1 MEILLLD
8 RLFKIDD
15 IVEDF
20 ESLVWTER
28 FAECGDFVL
37 TVQDTVRMRL
47 AFYEGRFLKLA
58 DSAEVMIVE
67 TRESENGVL
76 RLRGE
81 SLISIFKSR
90 IARNTFTSSQTYWTI
105 TNTPGRIC
113 STLVREM
120 VAPTGSFMT
129 ANSVVANGVK
139 ETLSGIQ
146 IDDKTQSSLN
156 TTTYTVAIE
165 YGDLFSAVKKLS
177 DTFGFGFYMRL
188 TSPDTFNNQ
197 PATFN
202 FSTYDGYDRTTGN
215 TTNLPV
221 IQFSSVMDSLSNS
234 KELRS
239 ISGYKNVCYAWAP
252 NAPTAQT
259 GNYVGVAYANSKVPN
274 FTDFDRRTMMIAC
287 DDINTADVSTAPL
300 QTAFRTLLGRRAAN
314 ALANNNYVRMVDG
327 EIVQQSAFK
336 YNQDYTLGDIIELR
350 SESFTATTAR
360 VVEYIRSYDAQGVKT
375 YPTLSVVSE

>member
-8 RLFKIDD
+8 KLFRADD
-15 IVEDF
+15 IVEEF

-37 TVQDTVRMRL
+37 TVQDSVRMRL

-58 DSAEVMIVE
+58 DSNEIMIVE
-67 TRESENGVL
+67 TRESSNGIL
-76 RLRGE
+76 KLSGE

-90 IARNTFTSSQTYWTI
+90 IARNTFTSAETYWTI

-120 VAPTGSFMT
+120 VAPVGSFMT
-129 ANSVVANGVK
+129 ANSVVANGVR
-139 ETLSGIQ
+139 ETLSGIL
-146 IDDKTQSSLN
+146 IDDRSQSSMD

-165 YGDLFSAVKKLS
+165 YGDLFAAVKKLS
-177 DTFGFGFYMRL
+177 DTYGFGFYMRL
-188 TSPDTFNNQ
+188 ASPDANNNQ
-197 PATFN
+197 PASFY
-202 FSTYDGYDRTTGN
+202 FSTYDGIDRTTGN
-215 TTNLPV
+215 PTTTPV
-221 IQFSSVMDSLSNS
+221 IQFSSAMDSLADT

-252 NAPTAQT
+252 NVAAAQT
-259 GNYVGVAYANSKVPN
+259 ANYVGVAYSNSRAPN
-274 FTDFDRRTMMIAC
+274 ITDFERRTMMINC
-287 DDINTADVSTAPL
+287 DDINTADLSTAAA
-300 QTAFRTLLGRRAAN
+300 QTAFRSLLGRRAAN

-327 EIVQQSAFK
+327 EIVPQSAFK

-360 VVEYIRSYDAQGVKT
+360 VTEYIRSYDAQGIKT
-375 YPTLSVVSE
+375 YPTLSVISE